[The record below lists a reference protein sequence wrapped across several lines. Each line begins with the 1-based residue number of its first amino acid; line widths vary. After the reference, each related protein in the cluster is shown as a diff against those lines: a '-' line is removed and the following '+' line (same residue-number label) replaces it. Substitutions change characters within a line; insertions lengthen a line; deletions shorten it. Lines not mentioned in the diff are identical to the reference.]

1 MQTSKPISAIV
12 ENKASIG
19 YQVQTSLYLQQATKL
34 IKAELGLFATFT
46 LVYFAFLFM
55 VYRLGETGSFINLFV
70 AGPIS
75 AGYYL
80 TIHRMNSNIDY
91 RFESFFDGFRIYFP
105 VMVAAMATNLLISLG
120 ALLYIV
126 PGLIIAVFLLFVMP
140 LVVFGELELFQAIKS
155 SGMLVKKE
163 FWEIFKF
170 SLIIVLINAAGVLT
184 FGIGLLF
191 TIPFSFAA
199 IYFAYNDIIG
209 FDKIEAEE
217 PKTDFSH
224 FR

>member
-1 MQTSKPISAIV
+1 METSIPTSTKV
-12 ENKASIG
+12 ENLTSSG
-19 YQVQTSLYLQQATKL
+19 YQVQTSVYIKQAINL
-34 IKAELGLFATFT
+34 IKAELGLFITFS

-80 TIHRMNSNIDY
+80 IIHRMNSKQNY
-91 RFESFFDGFRIYFP
+91 GFENFFDGFRIYFP

-120 ALLYIV
+120 ALVYIV

-140 LVVFGELELFQAIKS
+140 LVVFGKFELMQAIKS
-155 SGMLVKKE
+155 SVMLVKKE
-163 FWEIFKF
+163 FLEIFKF
-170 SLIIVLINAAGVLT
+170 ALIIALFNIAGILT

-191 TIPFSFAA
+191 TIPFSFAV
-199 IYFAYNDIIG
+199 IYFAYIDIIG
-209 FDKIEAEE
+209 IEEE
-217 PKTDFSH
+217 IEKPKTDFSH